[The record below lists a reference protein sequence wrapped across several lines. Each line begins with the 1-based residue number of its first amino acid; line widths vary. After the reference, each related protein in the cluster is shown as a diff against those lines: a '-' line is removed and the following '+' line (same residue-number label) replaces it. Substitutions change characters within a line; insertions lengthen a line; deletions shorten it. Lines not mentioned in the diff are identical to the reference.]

1 MRLCDIGIP
10 IVASIMAIF
19 IILTFEVT
27 EDKAYDIRKQLE
39 ERRGKA

>member
-10 IVASIMAIF
+10 IVASFTAIF

-27 EDKAYDIRKQLE
+27 EDKAYEIRKQLE